1 VLRVETLMMMIV
13 LSQHKAGP
21 HSLSHCFVADTETF
35 QNVARCSGHR
45 SGGDGQQWIV
55 PIEESGSG
63 GEEPKL
69 RLPTAAT

>member
-13 LSQHKAGP
+13 LSQHKAG
-21 HSLSHCFVADTETF
+21 
-35 QNVARCSGHR
+35 QNVAGCSGHR